1 MRETADQGRP
11 GVRRDIEF
19 RSGGDI
25 VRGWLYTPDEGEGP
39 FPTVVMAGGWCYVKE
54 IVQPHYADMFADHG
68 IAAVLFDYRNFG
80 DSDGERRQ
88 HIDPHM
94 QIEDYRNAISFAETL
109 DEVDEKRIGSWGLS
123 YSGGHSL
130 ILAAIDSR
138 VKVAVSQIPVIDG
151 YLNMRLANGTVH
163 FRRLEAALLEARRRL
178 FTTGEDTMV
187 PHFTR
192 DAESEISAWPNA
204 DGYELFEGFRRTVA
218 PNYSLDATAES
229 IDLLMQYD
237 VRPFAKRIVD
247 TPTLVIV
254 AENDDVTLWDEAMV
268 AYQSIPTSAKEFV
281 IIDKSDHL
289 ALYSNQTLLER
300 AAAAA
305 TRWFVERLVPLGR

>member
-1 MRETADQGRP
+1 M
-11 GVRRDIEF
+11 RRDVEF
-19 RSGGDI
+19 PSDGDTI
-25 VRGWLYTPDEGEGP
+25 RGWLYTPDRGEGP

-54 IVQPHYADMFADHG
+54 IVQPHYAQMFADHG
-68 IAAVLFDYRNFG
+68 MAALLFDYRNFG
-80 DSDGERRQ
+80 DSDGVRRQ

-94 QIEDYRNAISFAETL
+94 QIADYRNAITYAESL
-109 DEVDEKRIGSWGLS
+109 DEVDADRIGSWGLS

-151 YLNMRLANGTVH
+151 YLNMRLANGTVN
-163 FRRLEAALLEARRRL
+163 FRRLEAALLEARRGR
-178 FTTGEDTMV
+178 FATGEDIMI
-187 PHFTR
+187 PHFTL
-192 DAESEISAWPNA
+192 DSGNEISAWPNA
-204 DGYELFEGFRRTVA
+204 DGYELFEGFRKTVA

-237 VRPFAKRIVD
+237 VRPFVTRIID

-254 AENDDVTLWDEAMV
+254 AENDDITLWDEAMM
-268 AYQSIPTSAKEFV
+268 AYQAIPSAKKKLV
-281 IIDKSDHL
+281 VIDKSDHL

-305 TRWFVERLVPLGR
+305 TEWFVERLVPLGHPTAA

>member
-1 MRETADQGRP
+1 MRRE
-11 GVRRDIEF
+11 VEF
-19 RSGGDI
+19 ASGGDV
-25 VRGWLYTPDEGEGP
+25 VRGWLYTPDEGDGP

-54 IVQPHYADMFADHG
+54 IVQPHYAEMFAQNG

-80 DSDGERRQ
+80 DSGGSRRQ

-109 DEVDEKRIGSWGLS
+109 DEVDASRIGAWGLS

-138 VKVAVSQIPVIDG
+138 VKAAVSQIPVIDG
-151 YLNMRLANGTVH
+151 WLNMRLANGTVD
-163 FRRLEAALLEARRRL
+163 FRRLEAALLDARRKK
-178 FTTGEDTMV
+178 FTTGEDTMI
-187 PHFTR
+187 PHFTL
-192 DAESEISAWPNA
+192 DTTAEISAWPNA
-204 DGYELFEGFRRTVA
+204 DGYELFEGFRKTVA

-237 VRPFAKRIVD
+237 VRPFARRIID

-254 AENDDVTLWDEAMV
+254 AENDDITLWDEAMAV
-268 AYQSIPTSAKEFV
+268 YQSIPTSKKKLTV
-281 IIDKSDHL
+281 IDKSDHL
-289 ALYSNQTLLER
+289 ALYSNQSLLER

-305 TRWFVERLVPLGR
+305 TEWFIERLIPAGKPSA

>member
-1 MRETADQGRP
+1 M
-11 GVRRDIEF
+11 RRDIEF
-19 RSGGDI
+19 QSGTDT

-54 IVQPHYADMFADHG
+54 IVQPHYAEMFAKNG
-68 IAAVLFDYRNFG
+68 MAAVLFDYRNFG
-80 DSDGERRQ
+80 DSDGARRQ

-109 DEVDEKRIGSWGLS
+109 DEVDSSRIGSWGLS

-130 ILAAIDSR
+130 ILAAIEPR

-151 YLNMRLANGTVH
+151 WLNMRLANGTVH
-163 FRRLEAALLEARRRL
+163 FRRLEEALLEARRKKFR
-178 FTTGEDTMV
+178 TGEDTMI
-187 PHFTR
+187 PHFTL
-192 DAESEISAWPNA
+192 DSEKEISAWPNA
-204 DGYELFEGFRRTVA
+204 DGYELFEGFRKTVA

-237 VRPFAKRIVD
+237 VRPYIKRIID

-254 AENDDVTLWDEAMV
+254 AENDDITLWDEAMQV
-268 AYQSIPTSAKEFV
+268 YQAIPTAKKKLTV
-281 IIDKSDHL
+281 IDKSDHL
-289 ALYSNQTLLER
+289 ALYSNQSLLER

-305 TRWFVERLVPLGR
+305 TGWFVERLVSLPAGQR